1 MDEDILSGNSS
12 NYHKRLKYIHVKNQE
27 SFQNMSTIIVFMLCL
42 IYAKEKWKIDLCFSY
57 YMKSILSMFVKIRS
71 AILGMEPMFHK

>member
-1 MDEDILSGNSS
+1 
-12 NYHKRLKYIHVKNQE
+12 
-27 SFQNMSTIIVFMLCL
+27 MSTIIVFILCL

>member
-1 MDEDILSGNSS
+1 
-12 NYHKRLKYIHVKNQE
+12 
-27 SFQNMSTIIVFMLCL
+27 MSTIIVFMLCL

-71 AILGMEPMFHK
+71 AILGLIGISTWKYYFIHGFVFRAVIDI